1 VTTVKSVRI
10 DKWLWAIRIF
20 KTRTLASDAC
30 KAGRVKVDGQ
40 RVKASRGVK
49 VGETVHVQK
58 GQEKKVVK
66 AVILIE
72 KRVGAAIAVTCYE
85 DFSPPPPPKIKSIDS
100 LFHLAPVAQR
110 RRGDGRP
117 TKKERRAIDK
127 FKND

>member
-1 VTTVKSVRI
+1 MKSLRI

-20 KTRTLASDAC
+20 KTRTLATDAC

-40 RVKASRGVK
+40 RVKASRGIK

-66 AVILIE
+66 AIKLIE

-85 DFSPPPPPKIKSIDS
+85 DLSPPPPPKVHKLDS

-110 RRGDGRP
+110 KRGDGRP
-117 TKKERRAIDK
+117 TKKDRRAIDK
-127 FKND
+127 FKQS